1 MNSAIEY
8 RISLKYVKKSTLPVK
23 RTQKLAEFVPVF
35 IARKNGKEERIPGK
49 AEARAKVFLPEFL
62 NFAKKVGAIHDEQI
76 SLFQMENDRSRKLVL
91 KVSDDYAYLR
101 LMIYGVLMSVLKNPV
116 EWGYLEDLV
125 LSMEPLTLR
134 FWGSKIKYTFWKAK
148 NRRVLNYLARR
159 ILEVE
164 RLGKVT

>member
-1 MNSAIEY
+1 M
-8 RISLKYVKKSTLPVK
+8 
-23 RTQKLAEFVPVF
+23 
-35 IARKNGKEERIPGK
+35 
-49 AEARAKVFLPEFL
+49 